1 MTPKTEDEAYWYN
14 KFSKVLEEL
23 KDVQSQNDFKDGIS
37 YLSKWEKGSKAKLD
51 YLDFKIDE
59 DDVKEA
65 GDIDLE

>member
-1 MTPKTEDEAYWYN
+1 M
-14 KFSKVLEEL
+14 LEEL